1 MLKMIR
7 VQRTDISYL
16 LSAIAQS
23 LDISDSLFKD
33 AEKKYRAVGSW
44 LGEGNSPLAT
54 FSPEIYPQGSFLLGT
69 VTKPLSDKDEYD
81 IDVVF
86 KLAVS
91 KGKISQKD
99 LKQLVGD
106 RLKANEIYLRMLGE
120 EGRRC
125 WRLQYA
131 DSAQFHLDI
140 LLAIPDDDFS
150 IVLKSQGV
158 PSYWADTS
166 IDITDKTMPNY
177 DRISSDWLRCNPK
190 GFAAWF
196 QNRMLIQFNELRKR
210 LLMEAV
216 KAEIEKVPVYRI
228 KTPLQ
233 RCIQLLKRHRDIV
246 FENDLDNKPASIII
260 TTLAANAY
268 DNEADLVD
276 AMIKMIDRMPSFI
289 TNRNGVFWV
298 VNPVNPSENFAER
311 WKDYPDREPNF
322 RKWLRVVKADFI
334 NVLTCNDTDTASKT
348 LIPIFGERV
357 SRSVITKF
365 EESYKAKGI
374 SNITV
379 LQKAPPV
386 VTITNPN
393 KPWGL

>member
-1 MLKMIR
+1 MIR
-7 VQRTDISYL
+7 VQRSDISYL
-16 LSAIAQS
+16 LNEIAQS
-23 LDISDSLFKD
+23 LDISDSLFED

-44 LGEGNSPLAT
+44 LGEGNSPLAVY
-54 FSPEIYPQGSFLLGT
+54 SPEIYPQGSFLLGT
-69 VTKPLSDKDEYD
+69 VTKPLSDKDEFD

-99 LKQLVGD
+99 FKQLVGD
-106 RLKANEIYLRMLGE
+106 RLKANEIYQRMLDE

-125 WRLQYA
+125 WTLHYA

-140 LLAIPDDDFS
+140 LPAIPDGDFS
-150 IVLKSQGV
+150 ILLKSQGV
-158 PSYWADTS
+158 PFYWADTS
-166 IDITDKTMPNY
+166 IDVTDKTMPNY
-177 DRISSDWLRCNPK
+177 DRISSDWFRCNPK

-196 QNRMLIQFNELRKR
+196 HNRMLIQYDELRKR

-216 KAEIEKVPVYRI
+216 KAQIEKVPVYRI

-246 FENDLDNKPASIII
+246 FENDPDNRPASIII

-268 DNEADLVD
+268 DNEADIVD
-276 AMIKMIDRMPSFI
+276 AMIKMIDKMPSFI
-289 TNRNGVFWV
+289 TNRNGVSWV

-311 WKDYPDREPNF
+311 WKDHPDREPNF
-322 RKWLRVVKADFI
+322 RKWLREVKADFI
-334 NVLTCNDTDTASKT
+334 KVLTCNDTDTAGKVMV
-348 LIPIFGERV
+348 PIFGEWV

-365 EESYKAKGI
+365 EESTTAKGI
-374 SNITV
+374 SDVTV
-379 LQKAPPV
+379 IQKAPPV
-386 VTITNPN
+386 VTITSPN
-393 KPWGL
+393 KPWGF

>member
-1 MLKMIR
+1 MIR

-23 LDISDSLFKD
+23 LDISDSLFED

-69 VTKPLSDKDEYD
+69 VTKPISDKDEYD

-86 KLAVS
+86 KLVVS
-91 KGKISQKD
+91 KGMISQKD

-125 WRLQYA
+125 WTLQYA

-140 LLAIPDDDFS
+140 LPAIPDDDFS

-260 TTLAANAY
+260 TTLAANSY
-268 DNEADLVD
+268 DNEADIVD
-276 AMIKMIDRMPSFI
+276 AMIKIVDRMPSYI
-289 TNRNGVFWV
+289 TYRNGVPWV

-311 WKDYPDREPNF
+311 WKDHPDREPNF

-334 NVLTCNDTDTASKT
+334 NVLTCNDTDTAGKT
-348 LIPIFGERV
+348 LVPIFGERV

-365 EESYKAKGI
+365 EESTKAKGI
-374 SNITV
+374 SNV
-379 LQKAPPV
+379 SFLQKAPSV